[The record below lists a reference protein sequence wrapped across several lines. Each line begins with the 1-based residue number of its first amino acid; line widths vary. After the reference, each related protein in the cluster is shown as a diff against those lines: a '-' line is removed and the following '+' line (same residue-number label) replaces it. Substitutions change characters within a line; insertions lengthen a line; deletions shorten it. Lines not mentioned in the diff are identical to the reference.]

1 MMDAEFKRL
10 NMPLTRTF
18 CGVLDTLLM
27 ARDLHPGA
35 RNSLDALCK
44 RYGIDNSHRE
54 LHGALLDAEILAD
67 VYLMMTGGQT
77 DLALA
82 VEEQQEQ
89 QEVVIDISDIDLS
102 TTELAVIRASA
113 DELKAHDQMLDL
125 LDKKSENGAIWR
137 RV

>member
-1 MMDAEFKRL
+1 M
-10 NMPLTRTF
+10 
-18 CGVLDTLLM
+18 
-27 ARDLHPGA
+27 
-35 RNSLDALCK
+35 
-44 RYGIDNSHRE
+44 IQ